1 MPTVSFNCVLV
12 MPAFIAAAKP
22 CTGTQR
28 PIVHGCGIRQFQT
41 GSVTL
46 SSQLSSAAL
55 GSLTCRRHCVSQ
67 ATGFVTLQLGADQS
81 DMMVK
86 KHCQQAVFK
95 CILLRHRHGQTK
107 HGNKRGK
114 KRGKKH
120 GTCRIS
126 ATSGPTKWMPS
137 TLSVLA
143 STTTLMKPLPS
154 LSVNE
159 SLNALQVQDKQ

>member
-1 MPTVSFNCVLV
+1 MNADCLIQLCFGDAGLHCCGKTLHRYAKANCAWLWHQTV
-12 MPAFIAAAKP
+12 P
-22 CTGTQR
+22 
-28 PIVHGCGIRQFQT
+28 

-126 ATSGPTKWMPS
+126 ATSGPTRWMPS